1 MSYFAQ
7 NYFPNEF
14 FASPYFST
22 SSSVYITI
30 PELSDLIP
38 AGNGSSFAEFGFGEI
53 IELQT
58 GAENIAPVIIHFND
72 GFLVFTLNINKEQDH
87 TLNINKE
94 IDFSLTR

>member
-7 NYFPNEF
+7 NYFPDEY

-22 SSSVYITI
+22 SSVYITV

-38 AGNGSSFAEFGFGEI
+38 GGNGSSFAEFAFAEI
-53 IELQT
+53 IELQI

-72 GFLVFTLNINKEQDH
+72 SFLVFTLNINKEQDH
-87 TLNINKE
+87 DLSINKE